1 MEFFLILILAVS
13 LSMDA
18 FSLSLAYG
26 TLGIKKKHIYAL
38 SIITGTFHFIMPL
51 TGYIIGSNIISI
63 LKMDTNL
70 ITSGVLIIIGIQM
83 IIETFKEEELKKMK
97 IPQYFLF
104 AIAVSLDSFTVG
116 LTLNEFSQS
125 ITISAI
131 TFAIT
136 SAIFTFIGLELGN
149 KIEKLIGK
157 IATITGG
164 IVLIIIGIIFAI
176 NM

>member
-26 TLGIKKKHIYAL
+26 TLGIKKNHIYILA
-38 SIITGTFHFIMPL
+38 IITGTFHFIMPL
-51 TGYIIGSNIISI
+51 LGYIIGSNIISI
-63 LKMDTNL
+63 LKINTSL
-70 ITSGVLIIIGIQM
+70 ITSAVLIIIGIQM
-83 IIETFKEEELKKMK
+83 IIETFKEEEIKSMK

-104 AIAVSLDSFTVG
+104 ALAVSIDSFTIG
-116 LTLNEFSQS
+116 LTLDEFSQN
-125 ITISAI
+125 ITLSAI

-136 SAIFTFIGLELGN
+136 SSIFTFIGLSLGN

-164 IVLIIIGIIFAI
+164 IILILIGTLFTI

>member
-26 TLGIKKKHIYAL
+26 TLGIKKKHIYLL
-38 SIITGTFHFIMPL
+38 STITGLFHFIMPL
-51 TGYIIGSNIISI
+51 LGYLVGSNIISI
-63 LKMDTNL
+63 LKINTSL
-70 ITSGVLIIIGIQM
+70 ITSAVLIIIGIQM
-83 IIETFKEEELKKMK
+83 IIETFKEEEIKAMK

-104 AIAVSLDSFTVG
+104 ALAVSLDSFTIG
-116 LTLNEFSQS
+116 LTLDEFSQN
-125 ITISAI
+125 ITLSAI
-131 TFAIT
+131 IFAIT
-136 SAIFTFIGLELGN
+136 SAIFTFIGLSLGN

-164 IVLIIIGIIFAI
+164 IILIIIGTIFAI